1 MKNITRISRLIT
13 LALLAAASNC
23 AFAEAETPHYQGFS
37 RDKSSEGSEFR
48 FYLSG
53 GEFLGR
59 KASFHTIAVA
69 VQQQRKGRLLR
80 RLEGCV
86 YHFDDADRSKDR
98 IECAENKTSPLSGV
112 QYARD
117 QKLAD
122 GKGGDE
128 DLVCVRRC
136 GPLVPSRLSLEDA
149 DEDNG

>member
-1 MKNITRISRLIT
+1 MTKNTHMLPRLIA
-13 LALLAAASNC
+13 LALLLAASNA

-37 RDKSSEGSEFR
+37 RDKSSEFR
-48 FYLSG
+48 LYLSG

-59 KASFHTIAVA
+59 KASFHTIKVA
-69 VQQQRKGRLLR
+69 AHQLRKGQVLR

-117 QKLAD
+117 PKLAD
-122 GKGGDE
+122 GKSGEEG
-128 DLVCVRRC
+128 LVCVRRC
-136 GPLVPSRLSLEDA
+136 GPLVPLRLGLEGA